1 MKFIKTKLE
10 GAYFIEL
17 EKANDERGF
26 FSVMWDKQKFQENNL
41 NVSLT
46 ESNIAFTKN
55 KGTIRGLHYQ
65 SSPYEGAKLVRCT
78 KGKVW
83 DVTLDLRPNSKT
95 FKKWFGITLSEKNYK
110 MIYVPEGFAHGFQ
123 STVDNSEIIYQVS
136 EFYTPGYELGIHW
149 NDSTFKI
156 KWPIDEK
163 IITEK
168 DNSWKPFDEGVLI

>member
-1 MKFIKTKLE
+1 MKFIKTELE

-17 EKANDERGF
+17 EKTNDERGF
-26 FSVMWDKQKFQENNL
+26 FSVMWDKKKFQENNL
-41 NVSLT
+41 NVNLT

-95 FKKWFGITLSEKNYK
+95 FKQWINIELSQDNYK
-110 MIYVPEGFAHGFQ
+110 LNYIPEGCAHGYQ
-123 STVDNSEIIYQVS
+123 TMDDNCEVTYLMSQEYNLDCEKGVKYS
-136 EFYTPGYELGIHW
+136 DP
-149 NDSTFKI
+149 TFKI
-156 KWPIDEK
+156 SFPYNVTK
-163 IITEK
+163 ISEK
-168 DNSWKPFDEGVLI
+168 DNSWEPFKI

>member
-95 FKKWFGITLSEKNYK
+95 FKKWINIELSQDNYK
-110 MIYVPEGFAHGFQ
+110 LNYIPEGCAHGYQ
-123 STVDNSEIIYQVS
+123 TMNDNCEVTYLMSQEYNLDCEKGVKYS
-136 EFYTPGYELGIHW
+136 DP
-149 NDSTFKI
+149 TFKI
-156 KWPIDEK
+156 SFPYDVTK
-163 IITEK
+163 ISEK
-168 DNSWKPFDEGVLI
+168 DNSWEPFKI